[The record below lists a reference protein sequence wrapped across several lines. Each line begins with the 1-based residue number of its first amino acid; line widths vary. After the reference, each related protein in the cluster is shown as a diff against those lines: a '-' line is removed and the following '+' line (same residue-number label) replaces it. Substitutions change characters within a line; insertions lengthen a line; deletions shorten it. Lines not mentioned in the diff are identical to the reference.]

1 MPFGISVAP
10 KEFECKLHE
19 KLTGLEGVEI
29 LRDDLLVVGY
39 GDTQEEAD
47 ANHDENLRKLLDRA
61 REVKLKLNSKKMN
74 LKKPQVKFMGHVISK
89 DGLKPDPDKVNAV
102 GNMPKPTCKK
112 ETLSLLG
119 FINYLAKFLPR
130 LSEVA
135 QPLRNLT
142 LTNAQFM
149 WSEQHDKAFDEVKKL
164 VANHPVLKY
173 YDINDEVTIQC
184 DASERGLGATLLQN
198 GQPVAF
204 ASRTL
209 SAVEQRYAQIEKE
222 CLAIV
227 FGCQK
232 FSQYITRRE
241 KVTVESDHKLLQSI
255 FKKSL
260 LCAPSHLQ
268 RMMLRLQ
275 RYNLEVVYKPGTQM
289 FVADHLSRAFLKD
302 TGTEDEEFQVFALEL
317 EAFLKMA
324 CSL

>member
-1 MPFGISVAP
+1 
-10 KEFECKLHE
+10 
-19 KLTGLEGVEI
+19 
-29 LRDDLLVVGY
+29 
-39 GDTQEEAD
+39 
-47 ANHDENLRKLLDRA
+47 
-61 REVKLKLNSKKMN
+61 
-74 LKKPQVKFMGHVISK
+74 MGHVISK

-102 GNMPKPTCKK
+102 ENMPKPICKK

-184 DASERGLGATLLQN
+184 EASEQGLGATLLQN

-209 SAVEQRYAQIEKE
+209 SAVEQRYTQIEKE

-241 KVTVESDHKLLQSI
+241 KVTIKSDRKPLQSI

-260 LCAPSHLQ
+260 LCAPSRLQ